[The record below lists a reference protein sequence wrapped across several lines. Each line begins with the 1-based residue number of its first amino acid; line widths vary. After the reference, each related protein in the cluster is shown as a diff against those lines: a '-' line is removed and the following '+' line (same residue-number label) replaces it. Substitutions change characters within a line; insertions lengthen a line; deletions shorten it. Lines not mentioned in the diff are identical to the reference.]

1 MIRSLNTGISAL
13 QQFQGSID
21 VIGNNIANVNTVGY
35 KSSRTDFA
43 DTFYQTLRSSSV
55 GTQVGSGVTTSGV
68 QGLFG
73 QGALNNTGLSTD
85 MGISGEG
92 FFMVKDAASSATYAT
107 RAGDFHL
114 DSSGYLVT
122 NSGMRVQG
130 YSDSALKT
138 EGDVK
143 IDNTKDGTTP
153 QAFDDPPA
161 NTKASS
167 VVGFSVSE
175 DGKIMVNLS
184 DGSTFA
190 RGQVL
195 LQTFTNPNALTR
207 EGNNLFSVTAQAGA
221 LAKAVAPGSSGAG
234 KIQGSSLEAS
244 NVDLTSEFGNLITSQ
259 RAFQAGARIVTT
271 SDEVLQEVINLKR

>member
-43 DTFYQTLRSSSV
+43 DTFYQTLRSSST
-55 GTQVGSGVTTSGV
+55 GTQVGSGVATSGV

-73 QGALNNTGLSTD
+73 QGTLNSTGVDT
-85 MGISGEG
+85 
-92 FFMVKDAASSATYAT
+92 TYAT

-114 DSSGYLVT
+114 DGSGYLVT

-130 YSDSALKT
+130 YTDSTLKT
-138 EGDVK
+138 EGDIK

-161 NTKASS
+161 NTKAST
-167 VVGFSVSE
+167 VKGFSVDQE
-175 DGKIMVNLS
+175 GKIMVILS
-184 DGSTFA
+184 DGSQFT
-190 RGQVL
+190 RGQIL
-195 LQTFTNPNALTR
+195 LQKFANPNALTR
-207 EGNNLFSVTAQAGA
+207 EANNLYSVTANAGA
-221 LAKAVAPGSSGAG
+221 LANAVAPGKSGTG
-234 KIQGSSLEAS
+234 KIEAGSLEGS